1 MRAGSTPAPTSRSS
15 SSIFS
20 STDSEFASE
29 FVPNTASPTFC
40 DRSQRHWRT
49 KRSGSGERSALKG
62 VTTGDRTPVIRW
74 VSFMRDDYR
83 QSCVQGGR
91 CAPCPHPT
99 LKIDNA
105 RYVVTVDPQRRI
117 IQDGGVLIENGR
129 IRQVGKAA
137 ELAGARA
144 DRVIDARH
152 LVVTPGFVNGHMH
165 ISYAHAVRGIFPDDV
180 GSPLPTVFKLQ
191 MAMTEEEEH
200 ATSLLGIVEL
210 LKNGTVCFVDPGSTK
225 FPDAC
230 LQAYEDAGIRV
241 IMGDVRDRSAGAV
254 PAAALRTAE
263 AVEPHGGVSEEVAR
277 AAQRPAARVGHAVL
291 AWRRAAPT
299 CCRRSSALA
308 DEHGTSLT
316 LHHGS
321 GAKARQDYQDR
332 LQSRQPDAVP
342 RVARRARPQ
351 RRARPRA
358 RHRRRR
364 DRRMA
369 RTGTTAAMCPVT
381 AAKGARGVG
390 EHGRLPEL
398 LARGVKVALGCDSP
412 NNSNHLDIVRALNM
426 AAIQYKD
433 ARQDMKQIP
442 AETALELATLTG
454 AQALGVGDEIG
465 SLEPGK
471 KADLVLFDT
480 QRPEWQAMFNPINNL
495 VYNAD
500 GRSIHTVIVDGR
512 VVVDAY
518 RQTFVDEPR
527 LYAKVQEIGEKLLAR
542 TGVTLPRSRWPI
554 V

>member
-1 MRAGSTPAPTSRSS
+1 MPTPS
-15 SSIFS
+15 
-20 STDSEFASE
+20 
-29 FVPNTASPTFC
+29 
-40 DRSQRHWRT
+40 
-49 KRSGSGERSALKG
+49 LKN
-62 VTTGDRTPVIRW
+62 D
-74 VSFMRDDYR
+74 
-83 QSCVQGGR
+83 
-91 CAPCPHPT
+91 H
-99 LKIDNA
+99 A

-117 IQDGGVLIENGR
+117 IQDGSVLIEDGR

-137 ELAGARA
+137 ELAAARA

-165 ISYAHAVRGIFPDDV
+165 ISYGHVVRGIFPDDV

-200 ATSLLGIVEL
+200 ASTLLGLVEL
-210 LKNGTVCFVDPGSTK
+210 LKNGTVAFVDPGSTK

-230 LQAYEDAGIRV
+230 RQAYEDAGIRV
-241 IMGDVRDRSAGAV
+241 ILGECVTDQAAPFPLPRFETKEAVARSAAFLKTWHGRLNGRLRAWAM
-254 PAAALRTAE
+254 PFSLETCTADLLRALK
-263 AVEPHGGVSEEVAR
+263 
-277 AAQRPAARVGHAVL
+277 RV
-291 AWRRAAPT
+291 
-299 CCRRSSALA
+299 A

-316 LHHGS
+316 LHHNS
-321 GAKARQDYQDR
+321 GAKARQECQ
-332 LQSRQPDAVP
+332 RQLGSPSPTQHLESLGVLGPNIVLAHVLGIDDAEID
-342 RVARRARPQ
+342 A
-351 RRARPRA
+351 
-358 RHRRRR
+358 
-364 DRRMA
+364 MA

-381 AAKGARGVG
+381 AAKGGRGVG

-398 LARGVKVALGCDSP
+398 LAKGVKVALGCDSP
-412 NNSNHLDIVRALNM
+412 NNSNHLDIVRAMNM

-442 AETALELATLTG
+442 AETAVELATLTG
-454 AQALGVGDEIG
+454 AQALGLGDEIG
-465 SLEPGK
+465 SLEAGK

-480 QRPEWQAMFNPINNL
+480 QRPEWQAMFNPLSNL

-500 GRSIHTVIVDGR
+500 GRSVHTVIVDGR

-542 TGVTLPRSRWPI
+542 TGVTAGRPRWPI

>member
-1 MRAGSTPAPTSRSS
+1 MPAMPS
-15 SSIFS
+15 
-20 STDSEFASE
+20 
-29 FVPNTASPTFC
+29 
-40 DRSQRHWRT
+40 
-49 KRSGSGERSALKG
+49 LK
-62 VTTGDRTPVIRW
+62 V
-74 VSFMRDDYR
+74 
-83 QSCVQGGR
+83 
-91 CAPCPHPT
+91 
-99 LKIDNA
+99 DNA
-105 RYVVTVDPQRRI
+105 RYLVTVDPQRRI
-117 IQDGGVLIENGR
+117 VQGGSVLIEDGR
-129 IRQVGKAA
+129 IRQLGKAA
-137 ELAGARA
+137 ELAAAGA

-152 LVVTPGFVNGHMH
+152 MVVTPGFVNGHMH

-200 ATSLLGIVEL
+200 ATTLLGLVEL

-241 IMGDVRDRSAGAV
+241 ILGECVTDLSAPFPLPRYETAQ
-254 PAAALRTAE
+254 AANRTA
-263 AVEPHGGVSEEVAR
+263 AFLKSWHGRLSGRLR
-277 AAQRPAARVGHAVL
+277 AWAMPFSPETCSADL
-291 AWRRAAPT
+291 LRALK
-299 CCRRSSALA
+299 RLA

-321 GAKARQDYQDR
+321 GVKARQEYQ
-332 LQSRQPDAVP
+332 
-342 RVARRARPQ
+342 ARGAASPTHWLDTLGVLGPNVVL
-351 RRARPRA
+351 AHVLGIDTA
-358 RHRRRR
+358 EIEL
-364 DRRMA
+364 MA

-381 AAKGARGVG
+381 AAKGGRGVG

-442 AETALELATLTG
+442 AETAVELATLTG
-454 AQALGVGDEIG
+454 AQALGVGSEIG
-465 SLEPGK
+465 SLEVGK

-480 QRPEWQAMFNPINNL
+480 QRPEWQAMFNPISNL

-512 VVVDAY
+512 VVIDAY
-518 RQTFVDEPR
+518 RQTFVDEPT
-527 LYAKVQEIGEKLLAR
+527 LYSKVQEIGEKLLAR
-542 TGVTLPRSRWPI
+542 TGVTPGRPRWPI